1 MLRAIST
8 RWLWTNLVTLL
19 SMTSVSSPSDLAL
32 ICQMRESVK
41 AWTSFLPAEWPYP
54 LMLTGEP
61 KDALHQ
67 LRTRVCSLLFI
78 VRGYCAPEI
87 GIRDGAGAR
96 GRITHQCEP
105 ASVPGL
111 GSNELWSHW
120 WVIRAFI
127 PAHNAITYGCSLKM
141 STKRVVSFVKKKV
154 SVKSQELYSM

>member
-1 MLRAIST
+1 
-8 RWLWTNLVTLL
+8 
-19 SMTSVSSPSDLAL
+19 
-32 ICQMRESVK
+32 
-41 AWTSFLPAEWPYP
+41 
-54 LMLTGEP
+54 MLTGEP

-111 GSNELWSHW
+111 GNNEPENQTLVTLVGDPCFH
-120 WVIRAFI
+120 
-127 PAHNAITYGCSLKM
+127 PCP
-141 STKRVVSFVKKKV
+141 
-154 SVKSQELYSM
+154 

>member
-1 MLRAIST
+1 
-8 RWLWTNLVTLL
+8 
-19 SMTSVSSPSDLAL
+19 
-32 ICQMRESVK
+32 
-41 AWTSFLPAEWPYP
+41 
-54 LMLTGEP
+54 MLTGEP

-154 SVKSQELYSM
+154 SVKSQELYSMLVKNCKNNDAMPPCCNFHNIPFLRQVIFSSPKQSLSRLGKRLFAKSKVHSL